1 VADIFLSYKRE
12 ERPRAQLVER
22 ALSAQGW
29 SVFWD
34 IELLPVGSFRD
45 SLTQELHQARC
56 VLVLWSRESTK
67 SDFVRD
73 EARRGYARGK
83 LVAARI
89 DDVELPLGFGELQTA
104 DLVDW
109 NGEETPAFQLLV
121 QGIAKVLKAQADP
134 TAVPAP
140 LPPVVDPVEEDPPAV
155 PVAEGALPGQ
165 VTEDEVLVLAD
176 DGPLT
181 VPSWRKRALRPT
193 LLLAAVFLLNL
204 VETRLD
210 NWLTPASLGK
220 DAGYPI
226 TEAFRWF
233 EGYLSFASHDATS
246 DVAAYGYSF
255 SYFFGLPLL
264 CGFVIWHLAQH
275 KDPHAYRALS
285 LAVAINYAVSLPF
298 FIFFPVPE
306 RWSFFESEAMLLSD
320 KWSDRLIEAIRPI
333 SGLDNSF
340 PSNHVSLIVLAA
352 TASLIF
358 AVPFRK
364 CTIPLAATVVLSTFV
379 LGEHWLP
386 DMLAGLALGI
396 ASMLLAWRL
405 TLAGRFAFL
414 WGPGAARAASA

>member
-1 VADIFLSYKRE
+1 MADIFLSYKRE
-12 ERPRAQLVER
+12 DRDRAQRIER
-22 ALSAQGW
+22 ALTAQGW
-29 SVFWD
+29 DVFWD
-34 IELLPVGSFRD
+34 HELLPSTVPFRVA
-45 SLTQELHQARC
+45 LAQELERARC
-56 VLVLWSRESTK
+56 VLVLWSHRSVESEW
-67 SDFVRD
+67 VLD
-73 EARRGYARGK
+73 EATQGKESRK
-83 LVAARI
+83 LVCARI
-89 DDVELPLGFGELQTA
+89 DDVKMPLGFRQLQAA
-104 DLVDW
+104 DLIGW
-109 NGEETPAFQLLV
+109 NGDAPADAFQQLV
-121 QGIAKVLKAQADP
+121 LGIATLVPRTDDP
-134 TAVPAP
+134 PVPPPVPVPVPVP
-140 LPPVVDPVEEDPPAV
+140 LP
-155 PVAEGALPGQ
+155 
-165 VTEDEVLVLAD
+165 
-176 DGPLT
+176 

-210 NWLTPASLGK
+210 GWLTPASLGVQ
-220 DAGYPI
+220 AGYPI

-246 DVAAYGYSF
+246 DVAAYGYSL

-264 CGFVIWHLAQH
+264 CGFVAWHLARRD
-275 KDPHAYRALS
+275 DPRPYRALS

-298 FIFFPVPE
+298 FLFFPVPE

-364 CTIPLAATVVLSTFV
+364 CTIPLGATVVLSTFV
-379 LGEHWLP
+379 LGVHWLP

-405 TLAGRFAFL
+405 TLAGRFSFL
-414 WGPGAARAASA
+414 WGAGDAEPLAVR

>member
-12 ERPRAQLVER
+12 DRDRAQRIER

-29 SVFWD
+29 DVFWD
-34 IELLPVGSFRD
+34 HELLPSNVPFRVA
-45 SLTQELHQARC
+45 LAQELEHARC
-56 VLVLWSRESTK
+56 VLVLWSHRSVESGW
-67 SDFVRD
+67 VLD
-73 EARRGYARGK
+73 EATQGQKGDK
-83 LVAARI
+83 LVCARI
-89 DDVELPLGFGELQTA
+89 DDVGMPFGFGQLHAA
-104 DLVDW
+104 DLIEW
-109 NGEETPAFQLLV
+109 NGDAQADAFQQLV
-121 QGIAKVLKAQADP
+121 LGIAKLPGIPSPNGGRVDP
-134 TAVPAP
+134 PPPPPPPP
-140 LPPVVDPVEEDPPAV
+140 LPSPPPPPKV
-155 PVAEGALPGQ
+155 QRHP
-165 VTEDEVLVLAD
+165 
-176 DGPLT
+176 
-181 VPSWRKRALRPT
+181 ALRPT
-193 LLLAAVFLLNL
+193 LLLAAVFLFNL

-210 NWLTPASLGK
+210 GWLTPVSLGVQ
-220 DAGYPI
+220 AGYPI

-246 DVAAYGYSF
+246 GVAAYGYSL

-264 CGFVIWHLAQH
+264 CGFVIWHLARSD
-275 KDPHAYRALS
+275 DPKPYRALS

-364 CTIPLAATVVLSTFV
+364 CTIPLGATVVVSTFV
-379 LGEHWLP
+379 LGVHWLP

-396 ASMLLAWRL
+396 ASILLAWRL
-405 TLAGRFAFL
+405 TLAGRFSFL
-414 WGPGAARAASA
+414 WGAGDAEPLAVR